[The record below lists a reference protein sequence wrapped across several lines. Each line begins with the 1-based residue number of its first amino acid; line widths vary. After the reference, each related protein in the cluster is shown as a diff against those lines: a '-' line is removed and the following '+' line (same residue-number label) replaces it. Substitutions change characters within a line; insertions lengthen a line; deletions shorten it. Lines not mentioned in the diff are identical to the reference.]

1 MTFLIRSTLGIDDE
15 KVWRIFVGIAG
26 GLVAAILAFRP
37 LFYVFLRSYPDC
49 ALNQVDGQC
58 GLASFLDAL
67 YAAGVAAFLWLV
79 VGILL
84 SRYLLRRLARIH
96 TQAFGEN

>member
-1 MTFLIRSTLGIDDE
+1 MQ

-37 LFYVFLRSYPDC
+37 LFYAFLRNYPDC
-49 ALNQVDGQC
+49 APNQVDGQC
-58 GLASFLDAL
+58 GLASFMDAL
-67 YAAGVAAFLWLV
+67 YAAGVAALLWLV

-84 SRYLLRRLARIH
+84 SWFLLRRLARSH
-96 TQAFGEN
+96 VQALSEN